1 MLFKTVLFYTC
12 NLEIKKSGKFCKIL
26 NVVSNNFI
34 VSIFFFGKLIMRKF
48 ANVVVNIIVPY
59 RIFIKSVSEQYGFI

>member
-12 NLEIKKSGKFCKIL
+12 ALETKRSGKVGKIL

-34 VSIFFFGKLIMRKF
+34 VSIFFFEKIIMRKF
-48 ANVVVNIIVPY
+48 VNVIVNIIVPY